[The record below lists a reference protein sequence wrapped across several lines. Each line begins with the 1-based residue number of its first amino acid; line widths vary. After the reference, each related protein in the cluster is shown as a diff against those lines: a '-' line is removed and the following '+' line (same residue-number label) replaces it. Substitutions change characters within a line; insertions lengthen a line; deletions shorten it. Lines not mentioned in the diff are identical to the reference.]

1 MTRTS
6 VIGQPLPRHDAL
18 GKVTGDARY
27 PGDLLGP
34 DTLHLK
40 VVYAG
45 RPHARIVRIDSSAA
59 LAAPGVVAVLTA
71 ADVPYNAF
79 GLIDHDQPVLCGDR
93 VRFAGDKVA
102 VVVAETNDAAEA
114 GARLVTVTYED
125 LPAVTDPRDALAP
138 DAPLVHGK
146 RGSNLLTRIPIRKGD
161 VEAGFADAD
170 VVLDGEFATTWQE
183 HAFLQPEAGIAY
195 VDEAGRVVIET
206 AGQWLHEDR
215 KQIAQML
222 GLPEEQVVVR
232 YAAIGGAFGG
242 REDLSVQH
250 LLALAAWKLQRRVG
264 IVWSR
269 EESILA
275 HHKRHPFR
283 IRCRWGATR
292 DGRITAVQAELLA
305 DGGAYA
311 STSAEVTKVATL
323 FASGVYEIPNI
334 AVEGK
339 VVYTNNIPS
348 GAFRGF
354 GAPQAQFAAEIMVT
368 RLAHAIGMDPVELR
382 RRNIYREGSIE
393 PTQQPLPP
401 GVSALP
407 VLERCV
413 EEAQSALRRFDTR
426 RRARCHPTVD
436 PARHRHRRGD
446 EEPRLLVRLSGAIH
460 GDGRAPGP
468 RRSGERGRPRR
479 RRRRRPGLAPGAAPD
494 RRRSARSPARAAST

>member
-1 MTRTS
+1 MTRAA
-6 VIGQPLPRHDAL
+6 VIGQAVPRHDAV
-18 GKVTGDARY
+18 GKVTGDTRY
-27 PGDLLGP
+27 PGDLLEPG
-34 DTLHLK
+34 TLHMK

-45 RPHARIVRIDSSAA
+45 RPHARLVGIDASAA
-59 LAAPGVVAVLTA
+59 LAVPGVVSVFTA

-102 VVVAETNDAAEA
+102 VVVAESNDAAEA
-114 GARLVTVTYED
+114 GARLVAVTSED

-138 DAPLVHGK
+138 DAPLVHET
-146 RGSNLLTRIPIRKGD
+146 RGTNLLLRLPIRKGD
-161 VEAGFADAD
+161 VDAGFAAAD
-170 VVLDGEFATTWQE
+170 VVLEGEFATTWQE

-195 VDEAGRVVIET
+195 VDEKGRVVVET

-215 KQIAQML
+215 KQIARML
-222 GLPEEQVVVR
+222 GLPEDQVVIR

-250 LLALAAWKLQRRVG
+250 LLALAAWTLKRRVG

-283 IRCRWGATR
+283 IHCRWGATR
-292 DGRITAVQAELLA
+292 DGKITAVQAELLA

-323 FASGVYEIPNI
+323 FASGVYAIPNI

-339 VVYTNNIPS
+339 AVYTNNIPS

-354 GAPQAQFAAEIMVT
+354 GAPQGQFAAEIMVT
-368 RLAHAIGMDPVELR
+368 RLAHALGMDPVELR
-382 RRNIYREGSIE
+382 RRNMVR
-393 PTQQPLPP
+393 P
-401 GVSALP
+401 GDAMISL
-407 VLERCV
+407 
-413 EEAQSALRRFDTR
+413 
-426 RRARCHPTVD
+426 
-436 PARHRHRRGD
+436 GD
-446 EEPRLLVRLSGAIH
+446 EPNDAEFGSYGLDQCLDLVQ
-460 GDGRAPGP
+460 
-468 RRSGERGRPRR
+468 
-479 RRRRRPGLAPGAAPD
+479 
-494 RRRSARSPARAAST
+494 